1 MPSGHRQGART
12 LPRIRE
18 FDDEAAVYA
27 ARELFWERGY
37 VSTSLA
43 DLQDATTLSRSS
55 MYAAYGSKR
64 GLFERAALSYLA
76 EVVDPLLGPME
87 APGSG
92 AAEIAGFFLAMA
104 AVLRSPNERLARRGC
119 FMINTLLELDELDA
133 EAREMVSVYR
143 ARVHRAVLNAVGS
156 VEGVGDR
163 EARAGVLTAGHL
175 GVMTMARIA
184 PVEAAVASET
194 IAEDVRQWAAA

>member
-1 MPSGHRQGART
+1 MSSGHLAGATRVART
-12 LPRIRE
+12 RE
-18 FDDEAAVYA
+18 FDDETAVRA

-43 DLQDATTLSRSS
+43 QLQDATKLSRSS
-55 MYAAYGSKR
+55 MYATYGNKR
-64 GLFERAALSYLA
+64 GLFERAALSYL
-76 EVVDPLLGPME
+76 EEIIDPLLGPME

-104 AVLRSPNERLARRGC
+104 AVLRSPNQRLAKRGC

-133 EAREMVSVYR
+133 AATDMITVYR

-156 VEGVGDR
+156 IDGIGDR
-163 EARAGVLTAGHL
+163 AARAEVLTAGHL

-184 PVEAAVASET
+184 PVAAAVASET
-194 IAEDVRQWAAA
+194 IATDIRRW

>member
-1 MPSGHRQGART
+1 MART
-12 LPRIRE
+12 RE
-18 FDDEAAVYA
+18 FDDETAVRA

-43 DLQDATTLSRSS
+43 QLQAATKLSRSS
-55 MYAAYGSKR
+55 MYATYGNKR
-64 GLFERAALSYLA
+64 GLFERAALSYL
-76 EVVDPLLGPME
+76 EEIIDPLLGPME

-104 AVLRSPNERLARRGC
+104 AVLRSPNQRLAKRGC

-133 EAREMVSVYR
+133 AASDMITVYR

-156 VEGVGDR
+156 IDGIGDR
-163 EARAGVLTAGHL
+163 EARAEVLTAGHL

-184 PVEAAVASET
+184 PVAAAVASET
-194 IAEDVRQWAAA
+194 IATDVRRW

>member
-1 MPSGHRQGART
+1 VART
-12 LPRIRE
+12 RE
-18 FDDEAAVYA
+18 FDDETAVRA

-43 DLQDATTLSRSS
+43 DLQAATRLSRSS
-55 MYAAYGSKR
+55 MYATYGSKR

-76 EVVDPLLGPME
+76 EVIDPLLGPME

-92 AAEIAGFFLAMA
+92 AAEIAGFFLSMA
-104 AVLRSPNERLARRGC
+104 TVLRSSNERLAKRGC
-119 FMINTLLELDELDA
+119 FMINTLMELDELDA
-133 EAREMVSVYR
+133 EASDMVSVYR

-184 PVEAAVASET
+184 PVAAAVASET
-194 IAEDVRQWAAA
+194 IAADVRQWAA

>member
-1 MPSGHRQGART
+1 MPRT
-12 LPRIRE
+12 RE
-18 FDDEAAVYA
+18 FDDDMAVRA

-37 VSTSLA
+37 VSTSLTE
-43 DLQDATTLSRSS
+43 LQSVTRLSRSS

-87 APGSG
+87 APGAG
-92 AAEIAGFFLAMA
+92 APEIAGFFLAMA

-133 EAREMVSVYR
+133 EASDMVSVHR
-143 ARVHRAVLNAVGS
+143 ARVHQALLNAVES
-156 VEGVGDR
+156 IAGVGDHA
-163 EARAGVLTAGHL
+163 ARADVLTAGYM

-184 PVEAAVASET
+184 PVAAAVASET
-194 IAEDVRQWAAA
+194 IAADVRHWS

>member
-1 MPSGHRQGART
+1 MPRT
-12 LPRIRE
+12 RE
-18 FDDEAAVYA
+18 FDDETAVRA

-37 VSTSLA
+37 VSTSLL
-43 DLQDATTLSRSS
+43 DLQEVTRLSRSS

-104 AVLRSPNERLARRGC
+104 AVLRFPNERLAKRGC

-133 EAREMVSVYR
+133 EASDMVSVYR
-143 ARVHRAVLNAVGS
+143 ARVHRAVLNAVGAI
-156 VEGVGDR
+156 EGLGDH
-163 EARAGVLTAGHL
+163 EARAGVLTVGHL

-184 PVEAAVASET
+184 PVAAAVASET
-194 IAEDVRQWAAA
+194 IAADVLQWTAA

>member
-1 MPSGHRQGART
+1 MPSGQLAGNT
-12 LPRIRE
+12 LMPRARE
-18 FDDEAAVYA
+18 FDDETAVRA
-27 ARELFWERGY
+27 AREVFWERGY
-37 VSTSLA
+37 VSTSLTE
-43 DLQDATTLSRSS
+43 LQAATRLSRSS

-64 GLFERAALSYLA
+64 GLFQRAALSYLA

-104 AVLRSPNERLARRGC
+104 AVMRSPNERLAKRGC

-133 EAREMVSVYR
+133 EASDMVTLYR

-156 VEGVGDR
+156 VAGVDDR
-163 EARAGVLTAGHL
+163 QARAEVLTAGHL

-184 PVEAAVASET
+184 PVAAAVASET
-194 IAEDVRQWAAA
+194 IAADVRYWA